1 MPHSDLICKSLREFY
16 GISPSFPFSQLLAH
30 NEGLKTIHY
39 VTAAARRALDA
50 SPQAPEPCGGR
61 EEREKRL
68 GLEASHEGEEKQ
80 QQQQQLLLQEQA
92 PHETAPKNVEEVLNV
107 VVAGTKMFE
116 KDDCADCICRYRVCM
131 DGIPFLLPFLSQ
143 KRVVRLGR

>member
-1 MPHSDLICKSLREFY
+1 MPHSDSICKSLSDFY

-50 SPQAPEPCGGR
+50 SPQAPEPCGEERG
-61 EEREKRL
+61 EREKRL
-68 GLEASHEGEEKQ
+68 GLDTSHEEGEEKQ
-80 QQQQQLLLQEQA
+80 QQQQQQQ
-92 PHETAPKNVEEVLNV
+92 EVLNV

-116 KDDCADCICRYRVCM
+116 KDDCADCGCRYRVCM